1 MINVL
6 IVDDER
12 NIQKA
17 FRSDVIAAADKY
29 CLVDVISSAGNAEA
43 VCTVKQV
50 DLILMD
56 VNTANNES
64 GLIAAAKIKRRFPDT
79 KIIITTSYM
88 DFRAIREAHEAGVES
103 FWFKDFSPIEL
114 LDVMERTVAGGSYY
128 PEETPDV
135 MLGLADIKEFT
146 PTEMQVLY
154 LLLEYVSVKKIAEK
168 LSVEDVTVK
177 THLQH
182 MCQKAGCA
190 NKAELAVLAANAK
203 LVLPKLRDS
212 EQDRS

>member
-1 MINVL
+1 MVNVL

-17 FRSDVIAAADKY
+17 FRSDLISARDAY
-29 CLVDVISSAGNAEA
+29 SLVDVIPNAGNAEA
-43 VCTVKQV
+43 ICSAKHV

-64 GLIAAAKIKRRFPDT
+64 GLAAAAKIKRRFPDI
-79 KIIITTSYM
+79 KVIITTSYM
-88 DFRAIREAHEAGVES
+88 DFRAIREAQAAGVES

-114 LDVMERTVAGGSYY
+114 LDVMERTVNGGSYY
-128 PEETPDV
+128 PDELPDV
-135 MLGLADIKEFT
+135 RLGAASIGDFT

-168 LSVEDVTVK
+168 LCVEDVTVK

-182 MCQKAGCA
+182 MCTKAGCM
-190 NKAELAVLAANAK
+190 NKAELAVMAANAK
-203 LVLPKLRDS
+203 LVLPRLK
-212 EQDRS
+212 EQSAT